1 MRRFKYFWNFTDE
14 EQWLN
19 EMARDGKHFMYRSFG
34 YRFEKGE
41 PKDTTYKTDYRM
53 FKKKADFDDYEM
65 LFEDSGWQR
74 LPCPRRNGHQYFKR
88 VRDDASDDIFSDQT
102 SKAARYKRLSELFYN
117 QFIMFL
123 PILVVFIFTNNNLNA
138 LNLMNPIDWYLTP
151 ELWERTGSAFWRAFL
166 FETPFALLRG
176 LTFYLV
182 LFCFLFYGYYYW
194 KAKKQYEKESKIF

>member
-19 EMARDGKHFMYRSFG
+19 EMARGGKHFMYRSFG

-102 SKAARYKRLSELFYN
+102 SKAARYKRLSNIFLSHFS
-117 QFIMFL
+117 MFL
-123 PILVVFIFTNNNLNA
+123 PVIFVFYITGVLDYYSLN
-138 LNLMNPIDWYLTP
+138 PVDWYLTP
-151 ELWERTGSAFWRAFL
+151 GLWEKTGSSFWGAFL
-166 FETPFALLRG
+166 FETPFALMRG
-176 LTFYLV
+176 LAIYLLIFMV
-182 LFCFLFYGYYYW
+182 FLYGYYGW
-194 KAKKQYEKESKIF
+194 KAKKQYEKETESIK